1 MKTMTLQDFL
11 NLLIDEIAEQKIPL
25 TSEILV
31 RSQDNMAY
39 YLTTLEFIYDDEY
52 GEIRFYLNEDD

>member
-39 YLTTLEFIYDDEY
+39 YLTTLEFIYDDLF
-52 GEIRFYLNEDD
+52 GEIRFYLNKD